1 MGLLALLHILSCKS
15 LFNSDSRD
23 RNFILGFK
31 FISNV
36 VRGNLR
42 ISPLDN
48 FGLIGI

>member
-15 LFNSDSRD
+15 SFDGDSRD
-23 RNFILGFK
+23 RNFILGFE

-42 ISPLDN
+42 TSPLDD